1 MKKYPTYYELAK
13 MACKN
18 ITEDTSEYLFDE
30 PEINKEGMKVLTNEW
45 VNWHGLTQ
53 GGPINASV
61 KLENLGGAHDLN
73 SENNELCSERQN
85 KLSSDIK
92 ACFQSLVR
100 IDSTNIGK
108 LRLKRVD
115 FLGRAKTPFIWLDT
129 DHACLL

>member
-1 MKKYPTYYELAK
+1 

-18 ITEDTSEYLFDE
+18 ITADTSEYLFDE
-30 PEINKEGMKVLTNEW
+30 EIAGPMAVLHDEAAPLGQLLQW

-100 IDSTNIGK
+100 IDSNNIGK